1 MDYMVL
7 VKIVAIYFIILLI
20 MKFMGKREIGQLSL
34 FDFAV
39 ILIIADIAVSG
50 LEAKDEFYIYILG
63 IVILGVIQKAL
74 AYFGLKVPGVRTFLD
89 GKQSVIIID
98 GKLNIKE
105 MQKQSYNM
113 DDLIIQM
120 RLKNIRS
127 ISEIRYLILE
137 SNGEISTFLF
147 EDFKSGEETANP
159 VSSKTQNIVASNS
172 IGEAVSNKNSKN
184 SSNEEEIYPFPVVIS
199 GKIDK
204 ENLKIL
210 NLTEEYV
217 EKQIRKK
224 GYKDI
229 KEVYY
234 ASYEKGGLFIAETC
248 DF

>member
-1 MDYMVL
+1 MDYLVL
-7 VKIVAIYFIILLI
+7 LKIIAIYFIILLI

-50 LEAKDEFYIYILG
+50 LGKENEFLIYIVG
-63 IVILGVIQKAL
+63 ILILGFIQKIL
-74 AYFGLKVPGVRTFLD
+74 AYISLKFSIFRSFLD
-89 GKQSVIIID
+89 GKQSIIIID

-105 MQKQSYNM
+105 MKKQKYNM

-127 ISEIRYLILE
+127 ISEVRYLILE

-147 EDFKSGEETANP
+147 DEFSETDNP
-159 VSSKTQNIVASNS
+159 STPVASKTQNVVASNT
-172 IGEAVSNKNSKN
+172 IGEAETAKEAKA
-184 SSNEEEIYPFPVVIS
+184 IYPFPVILS
-199 GKIDK
+199 GKIIE

-210 NLTEEYV
+210 NLTTDFVYQEIK
-217 EKQIRKK
+217 KQ
-224 GYKDI
+224 GYNEVADI
-229 KEVYY
+229 YY
-234 ASYEKGGLFIAETC
+234 ANYEYGGLFIAKTC

>member
-1 MDYMVL
+1 MDYFIL
-7 VKIVAIYFIILLI
+7 LKIIAIYFIILFI

-50 LEAKDEFYIYILG
+50 LSSEDEFLLYIFGILILG
-63 IVILGVIQKAL
+63 IIQKIL
-74 AYFGLKVPGVRTFLD
+74 AFIGLKFSFVRNFLD
-89 GKQSVIIID
+89 GKQSPIIID

-105 MQKQSYNM
+105 MKKQSYNV

-127 ISEIRYLILE
+127 ISEIKYLILE

-147 EDFKSGEETANP
+147 SEFNTANKP
-159 VSSKTQNIVASNS
+159 TTSVSSKTQNIVASNKTGDT
-172 IGEAVSNKNSKN
+172 IANNKK
-184 SSNEEEIYPFPVVIS
+184 EDIYPFPLIVS
-199 GKIDK
+199 GKIIK

-210 NLTEEYV
+210 NLTEEFIYK
-217 EKQIRKK
+217 EMKKQ
-224 GYKDI
+224 GYKNIKDI
-229 KEVYY
+229 YY
-234 ASYEKGGLFIAETC
+234 ANYEYGGLFIVQTC

>member
-1 MDYMVL
+1 MDYLIL
-7 VKIVAIYFIILLI
+7 VRIVAIYFIILFI

-50 LEAKDEFYIYILG
+50 LDADGEFLVYVIGIIILG
-63 IVILGVIQKAL
+63 IIQKIL
-74 AYFGLKVPGVRTFLD
+74 AFIGLKFARIRTFLD
-89 GKQSVIIID
+89 GKESLIIIE

-105 MQKQSYNM
+105 MKKQSYNV

-147 EDFKSGEETANP
+147 EDFKTSAPPAIP
-159 VSSKTQNIVASNS
+159 VATKTQNIIGANSN
-172 IGEAVSNKNSKN
+172 ADVTDN
-184 SSNEEEIYPFPVVIS
+184 SSKKEEIYPFPVIVS
-199 GKIDK
+199 GKIDEINMK
-204 ENLKIL
+204 VL
-210 NLTEEYV
+210 NLNEEFIYK
-217 EKQIRKK
+217 EMKKQ
-224 GYKDI
+224 GYEDIKDI
-229 KEVYY
+229 YY
-234 ASYEKGGLFIAETC
+234 ANFEKGGLFIAQTC